1 MVRFILFAFLMTLLL
16 QSAYGQR
23 RENDYY
29 RLETIVSAQA
39 KTHSRDKRWR
49 PDTKEVV
56 LEVTGMTALD
66 DDRLAVA
73 IRKGEIWIL
82 SNLGGDPR
90 NIEYSLF
97 ADALHDPMGLIYRD
111 GTFYTAQ
118 RAELTAIR
126 DTDGDGYA
134 DEYSNVASGWGVTGN
149 YHEYTYGP
157 KLDQQGN
164 FWVTLNM
171 GMGEHANNGDDLWRG
186 WGIKIDGNGN
196 LIPVCSGMRS
206 PSGFGANS
214 HGDMFFTDQ
223 QGNWIATCSLHH
235 MREDSFFG
243 HPWGLRSPHQAK
255 LPTIEEVESV
265 AAGVPW
271 PNALPKIT
279 NLKPP
284 AVWFPYKKVGQSA
297 TDVVLDN
304 TTGKF
309 GPFTGQLFIG
319 EFRLSEIN
327 RVFLERVA
335 GEYQGA
341 CFRFR
346 SGFDSAVVRMDFNKD
361 GQMYVGLT
369 NRGWS
374 SLGSSSYGLQRLVW
388 TGRMPFEI
396 KEMRAK
402 PDGFELE
409 FTKPVD
415 QDTARNLKSY
425 RMKNYTYLLQAKY
438 GSPEI
443 LTEKNSIRD
452 IRVSEDGLTVRLGI
466 DGLREGFVHEL
477 NCINLKSNDGEP
489 LLHPNGYY
497 TLNRIPQVD

>member
-1 MVRFILFAFLMTLLL
+1 MVRVSFFLLL
-16 QSAYGQR
+16 TLVVAGPVVGQQ
-23 RENDYY
+23 RENDFY
-29 RLETIVSAQA
+29 RLETLVSAQA

-49 PDTKEVV
+49 PDTNEVV
-56 LEVTGMTALD
+56 LEVTGMTTLD

-82 SNLGGDPR
+82 SNLDGDPR

-97 ADALHDPMGLIYRD
+97 ADALHDPMGLVYKD

-134 DEYSNVASGWGVTGN
+134 DEYANVTSGWGVTGN
-149 YHEYTYGP
+149 YHEYSYGP
-157 KLDQQGN
+157 KFDSQGN

-171 GMGEHANNGDDLWRG
+171 GMGDHADNGDDLWRG
-186 WGIKIDGNGN
+186 WGIKISPNGK
-196 LIPVCSGMRS
+196 ITPVCSGMRS
-206 PSGFGANS
+206 PSGFEANAQ
-214 HGDMFFTDQ
+214 GDMFFTDQ

-243 HPWGLRSPHQAK
+243 HPWGLRSPHSDQY
-255 LPTIEEVESV
+255 PTTQEVEKIST
-265 AAGVPW
+265 GVPW
-271 PNALPKIT
+271 PDALPRIR

-304 TTGKF
+304 TNGNF
-309 GPFTGQLFIG
+309 GPFAGQLFIG

-327 RVFLERVA
+327 RVFLEKVG

-346 SGFDSAVVRMDFNKD
+346 SGFDSAVVRMDFNEE
-361 GQMYVGLT
+361 GQMFVGLT

-374 SLGSSSYGLQRLVW
+374 SLGSSAYGLQRLVW
-388 TGRMPFEI
+388 TGKVPFEI

-409 FTKPVD
+409 FTRPVD
-415 QDTARNLKSY
+415 MESAMNLKSY

-443 LTEKNSIRD
+443 LTQKNSIQD
-452 IRVSEDGLTVRLGI
+452 VSVSDDGLTVRLTV
-466 DGLREGFVHEL
+466 DGMRQGYVHEL
-477 NCINLKSNDGEP
+477 TCINLKSRQGDT

-497 TLNRIPQVD
+497 TLNRIPSPE

>member
-1 MVRFILFAFLMTLLL
+1 MVKFFTVVALILSLSIPVL
-16 QSAYGQR
+16 GQR

-29 RLETIVSAQA
+29 RLETVVSAQA

-49 PDTKEVV
+49 PDTNEVV
-56 LEVTGMTALD
+56 LEVTGMTTLED
-66 DDRLAVA
+66 GRLAVA

-82 SNLGGDPR
+82 SNLQGDPK

-97 ADALHDPMGLIYRD
+97 ADALHDPMGLIYVD

-134 DEYSNVASGWGVTGN
+134 DEYSNVAAGWGVTGN

-157 KLDQQGN
+157 KLDHQGN

-171 GMGEHANNGDDLWRG
+171 GMGAHANNGDDLWRG
-186 WGIKIDGNGN
+186 WGIKISPQGK
-196 LIPVCSGMRS
+196 ITPVCSGMRS
-206 PSGFGANS
+206 PSGFGANTA
-214 HGDMFFTDQ
+214 GDMFFTDQ
-223 QGNWIATCSLHH
+223 QGNWVATCSLHH
-235 MREDSFFG
+235 MREQSFFG
-243 HPWGLRSPHQAK
+243 HPWGLRSPHSDDF
-255 LPTIEEVESV
+255 PSTEEVEKVS
-265 AAGVPW
+265 AGVPW
-271 PNALPKIT
+271 PSALGRIK

-304 TTGKF
+304 TQGKF
-309 GPFTGQLFIG
+309 GPFAGQLFIG

-327 RVFLERVA
+327 RVFLEQVD

-346 SGFDSAVVRMDFNKD
+346 SGFDSAVVRMDFNQQ
-361 GQMYVGLT
+361 GQMFVGLT

-388 TGRMPFEI
+388 TGEIPFEI
-396 KEMRAK
+396 QEMHAR
-402 PDGFELE
+402 PDGFELV
-409 FTKPVD
+409 FTRPVN
-415 QDTARNLKSY
+415 QQSAANLKSY

-443 LTEKNSIRD
+443 LTERNEIREVT
-452 IRVSEDGLTVRLGI
+452 VSA
-466 DGLREGFVHEL
+466 DGLRVKLVVDGLRAGYVHEL
-477 NCINLKSNDGEP
+477 NCVNLKSQMGDT

-497 TLNRIPQVD
+497 TLNRIPSEP